1 MRCATLRNVAYD
13 AQEACNVGKLTD
25 PITRSVVAQLKA
37 RAESVGITQT
47 ELDKATGYPQTDI
60 SRLFLGKIAHPD
72 LSMLDAIARALD
84 LRLADVIG
92 GVVPPPSYPPAVA
105 RLLAVLLGLSPEA
118 QEQVLRIVLAALPP
132 AVR

>member
-1 MRCATLRNVAYD
+1 M
-13 AQEACNVGKLTD
+13 GKLTD

-92 GVVPPPSYPPAVA
+92 GVAPPPSYPPAVA